1 VRRYS
6 VPLRLLGPSMAPEE
20 TSFIVTAMAQTLVL
34 AYRRHSLSFVRAKL
48 PMRAK
53 NDGQDGR
60 LESGVVSAMW
70 GG

>member
-1 VRRYS
+1 
-6 VPLRLLGPSMAPEE
+6 MAPEE

-34 AYRRHSLSFVRAKL
+34 AYRRHPLSFVRAKL